1 MLLLAI
7 GSRGDVQPLAV
18 LAGALS
24 GAGVDARVV
33 ALREY
38 ADVVTQYGGGFVP
51 VDADLADAIDSTK
64 GPLGR
69 LATGSVAGQGI
80 LLHRWCRRVAA
91 PLADAVL
98 GALRP
103 GESIVTGILSRDV
116 ATALSD
122 THPVASVVFSGLLP
136 TEQRESHYFYNH
148 FTRIGPYN
156 RWGARFSWVSASNVG
171 MALGH
176 EVRRRLD
183 LPRLSPAAAT
193 GAADAHP
200 IVVAASPT
208 LVPSAPDW
216 PATAHQTGFLAAP
229 VPDFDPDDLLAE
241 WLADGAAYVGFG
253 SMTGGGGVDALPL
266 LAAGARIADRRIIT
280 PATPGTPPGAIS
292 ERVLAVG
299 PTPHPWLF
307 PRCSA
312 VVHHGGSGTTHD
324 GLRAGVPSVAVP
336 HAVDQPYHGWRMHRL
351 GVGPAP
357 IPVRKLTP
365 ARLAAVLRDLTTD
378 PAYRR
383 RAAEVAARI
392 DAEDG
397 VARTALHLLKLGFS

>member
-1 MLLLAI
+1 MNIGELAHLT
-7 GSRGDVQPLAV
+7 GLTVK
-18 LAGALS
+18 
-24 GAGVDARVV
+24 
-33 ALREY
+33 ALRHYDETG
-38 ADVVTQYGGGFVP
+38 VIVP
-51 VDADLADAIDSTK
+51 VHVDPQTRYRSYGRGQVRDA
-64 GPLGR
+64 
-69 LATGSVAGQGI
+69 
-80 LLHRWCRRVAA
+80 
-91 PLADAVL
+91 
-98 GALRP
+98 
-103 GESIVTGILSRDV
+103 
-116 ATALSD
+116 
-122 THPVASVVFSGLLP
+122 
-136 TEQRESHYFYNH
+136 
-148 FTRIGPYN
+148 
-156 RWGARFSWVSASNVG
+156 
-171 MALGH
+171 
-176 EVRRRLD
+176 
-183 LPRLSPAAAT
+183 
-193 GAADAHP
+193 
-200 IVVAASPT
+200 
-208 LVPSAPDW
+208 
-216 PATAHQTGFLAAP
+216 
-229 VPDFDPDDLLAE
+229 
-241 WLADGAAYVGFG
+241 
-253 SMTGGGGVDALPL
+253 

-280 PATPGTPPGAIS
+280 PAPPGTPPGAIS